1 MGDFHFQFK
10 TGKTEHPTR
19 ASIILVLQLSII
31 LVLQLSIYEN
41 GNKTFIT
48 LSYKLELSQAR
59 VGQAIELALNI
70 CRDNHMENEPIL
82 NVPK

>member
-19 ASIILVLQLSII
+19 ASII